1 VSSSGWIWEGGVR
14 YAGREWLSKSNCW
27 WEDVEEKEGAV
38 EAGRCLVKVMNQ
50 EQLGLEQ
57 HARSRWTHDMT
68 RAWVV
73 PIAWPRAGG
82 LCAR

>member
-1 VSSSGWIWEGGVR
+1 MAKQVKSSS
-14 YAGREWLSKSNCW
+14 A

-38 EAGRCLVKVMNQ
+38 EVFVKVMNQ
-50 EQLGLEQ
+50 EQLGLEQQ

-68 RAWVV
+68 RAARLV
-73 PIAWPRAGG
+73 PIACPKAGGG